1 MKSAYRATGRYSFI
15 FKKNLFCLFCFY
27 CERSLQL
34 ESTDTCELYQNVERE
49 PMEIGNYRNP

>member
-1 MKSAYRATGRYSFI
+1 MYHMTERYVSI
-15 FKKNLFCLFCFY
+15 SKKKYFVCFECFH

-34 ESTDTCELYQNVERE
+34 ESADTCEFYQNVERE